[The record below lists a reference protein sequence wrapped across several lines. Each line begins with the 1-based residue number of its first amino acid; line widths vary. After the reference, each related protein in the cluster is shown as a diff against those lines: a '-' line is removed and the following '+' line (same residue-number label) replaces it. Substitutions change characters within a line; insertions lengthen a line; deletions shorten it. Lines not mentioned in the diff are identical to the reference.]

1 MYGQAPVVQPLGTSS
16 EELDVP
22 EVADATVEQPAT
34 EAVPTTHGIVDP
46 AAVLTLKKHW
56 EKNTTQL
63 LSAAGIE
70 NYIDAQSSQASNAT
84 MTTEAARKL
93 REKLKRSTGVDFM
106 KVDNQDLIVFENG
119 HVLSDAKGELL
130 LSITPTQTEEVR
142 SRLQ

>member
-1 MYGQAPVVQPLGTSS
+1 MVRPLGTSS

-22 EVADATVEQPAT
+22 EVADATVEQPTT
-34 EAVPTTHGIVDP
+34 EAVPTTHGTVDP

-106 KVDNQDLIVFENG
+106 KVDNQDLIVFKNG
-119 HVLSDAKGELL
+119 FVLSDAKAEL
-130 LSITPTQTEEVR
+130 LSITTPPQTEEVR

>member
-1 MYGQAPVVQPLGTSS
+1 MYGQAPVVQPPVTSCV
-16 EELDVP
+16 ELDGA

-34 EAVPTTHGIVDP
+34 EAVPTTHSIVDP
-46 AAVLTLKKHW
+46 AALLTLKKHW

-84 MTTEAARKL
+84 MTTEAARLL

-130 LSITPTQTEEVR
+130 LTITPTQTEEVH

>member
-1 MYGQAPVVQPLGTSS
+1 MTSCV
-16 EELDVP
+16 ELDGA

-34 EAVPTTHGIVDP
+34 EAVPTTHSIVDP
-46 AAVLTLKKHW
+46 AALLTLKKHW

-84 MTTEAARKL
+84 MTTEAARLL

-130 LSITPTQTEEVR
+130 LTITPTQTEEVR

>member
-1 MYGQAPVVQPLGTSS
+1 M
-16 EELDVP
+16 
-22 EVADATVEQPAT
+22 
-34 EAVPTTHGIVDP
+34 
-46 AAVLTLKKHW
+46 
-56 EKNTTQL
+56 
-63 LSAAGIE
+63 LSAAGIA

-106 KVDNQDLIVFENG
+106 QVDNQDLIVFENG

-130 LSITPTQTEEVR
+130 LTITPTQTEEVR